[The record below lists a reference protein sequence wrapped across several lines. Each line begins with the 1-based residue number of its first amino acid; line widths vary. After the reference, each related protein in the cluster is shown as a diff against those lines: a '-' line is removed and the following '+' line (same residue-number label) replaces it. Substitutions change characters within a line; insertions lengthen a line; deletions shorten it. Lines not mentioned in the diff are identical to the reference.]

1 MWNNRRKN
9 GTIKRI
15 LDMIGKADKASNKT
29 TLIAKAAF
37 MSNFLHVSMSMS
49 SLELAR
55 GYAPS
60 IVGNPA
66 HQIQPDILLTHKNQA
81 ARRAV
86 QNLLR

>member
-15 LDMIGKADKASNKT
+15 LDRIGKADETSNKT
-29 TLIAKAAF
+29 ILIAKAAF
-37 MSNFLHVSMSMS
+37 MSNCLHVSMAMS
-49 SLELAR
+49 YFELAR

-66 HQIQPDILLTHKNQA
+66 HKIQPDILLTHK
-81 ARRAV
+81 RFITV
-86 QNLLR
+86 E